1 MTVSTT
7 RSGIREACALA
18 LFNFSRGTVAREQG
32 VSTAAI
38 PAIIALSRLPEP
50 MTRMRCAATL
60 CKLASVEAN
69 VPLMVAEGVVPA
81 FIEMLKTQDQEIVKH
96 CCAALCHLAHEGES
110 SVVPTPPPS
119 LRRCSHRTVH
129 R

>member
-1 MTVSTT
+1 M
-7 RSGIREACALA
+7 
-18 LFNFSRGTVAREQG
+18 
-32 VSTAAI
+32 STAAI

-119 LRRCSHRTVH
+119 LPAALFTPDRTPVNKKTYSVPSAASSPPTPDSGW
-129 R
+129 